1 MTGIVVL
8 NAADA
13 QRMAHLHAAAF
24 PSDEAWTA
32 ESFEEL
38 FALSSTLALGI
49 EGDLSLSSLVVF
61 QKMAPQA
68 EILTFATAPTSQRKG
83 YATTLLSGSLKILNQ
98 HGVYEIL
105 LDVAEDNQPA
115 MTFYKQ
121 NGFRENG
128 RRKGYYRRSAR
139 PHVDAILMSLTST
152 GHTTPKRA

>member
-8 NAADA
+8 KAADA

-32 ESFEEL
+32 ESFEDL
-38 FALSSTLALGI
+38 FTLGSTLAFGI
-49 EGDLSLSSLVVF
+49 EGEVSLSALVMF
-61 QKMAPQA
+61 QKATPQA
-68 EILTFATAPTSQRKG
+68 EILTFATAPTAQRKG
-83 YATTLLSGSLKILNQ
+83 YATTLLSGSLRILNQ

-115 MTFYKQ
+115 VAFYKQ

-128 RRKGYYRRSAR
+128 RRKGYYRRSDG
-139 PHVDAILMSLTST
+139 PYIDAILMSLTST